1 MRNGDVLYG
10 FWSFSRW
17 LASSRWLLGSM
28 RLIDAKKAVPP
39 LATTT
44 SPKSTY
50 ESKFSAIKFISSRRS
65 SMRTNARFRRSEI
78 KFRP

>member
-1 MRNGDVLYG
+1 MRNGDVFYG

-50 ESKFSAIKFISSRRS
+50 EIQVLSNQIHILTAQLDAHERQI
-65 SMRTNARFRRSEI
+65 RRSEI